1 MKKNKDLRLILLGM
15 ALPLIAIGII
25 LILVKS
31 IPKQEEG
38 WYVGQRA
45 DGVHMVQMDNGK
57 NAEAMMKDEVKA
69 RFNLEKKSRFNTIR
83 VIMERDSNGNLVIVD
98 SEIK

>member
-57 NAEAMMKDEVKA
+57 NAEAKLSGET
-69 RFNLEKKSRFNTIR
+69 KKIPFHTK
-83 VIMERDSNGNLVIVD
+83 VIMEKDSKGNLVILVG
-98 SEIK
+98 EIQ

>member
-1 MKKNKDLRLILLGM
+1 MKNNESLRLTLLSM
-15 ALPLIAIGII
+15 AFPLIAIII
-25 LILVKS
+25 IVLVTLI
-31 IPKQEEG
+31 PEQEEG

-45 DGVHMVQMDNGK
+45 DGIHMVQMDNGK